1 MDLSIVFCVSS
12 PEGIYSKYPSLI
24 RLSEPGWTS
33 IPKKGSILQKSSG
46 LKPSSPMDGWYI
58 YIYIHTHI
66 NAYIYIYT
74 HRYYNNVTAT
84 WLEWRIGLR
93 YAELF
98 GSVNYLSPSMF
109 FFFPIWQILQFWLV
123 WTLAIAYGYPRIFP
137 LHPIKSHEI
146 FKHPSWNPIRSPKK
160 ASEDAMN
167 WY

>member
-58 YIYIHTHI
+58 YIHTHI

-109 FFFPIWQILQFWLV
+109 FFLPHLANPPILTGLDPGNCLWLSPNISS
-123 WTLAIAYGYPRIFP
+123 T
-137 LHPIKSHEI
+137 SHQVT
-146 FKHPSWNPIRSPKK
+146 WNL
-160 ASEDAMN
+160 
-167 WY
+167 

>member
-1 MDLSIVFCVSS
+1 MLVHQRV
-12 PEGIYSKYPSLI
+12 
-24 RLSEPGWTS
+24 S
-33 IPKKGSILQKSSG
+33 IPNIHPLSGYLNRDEHPSQKRVVYC
-46 LKPSSPMDGWYI
+46 KNPVVWNPHHQWMVDI
-58 YIYIHTHI
+58 YIYT
-66 NAYIYIYT
+66 YTYKCIYIYT

-137 LHPIKSHEI
+137 LHPIKSHGI
-146 FKHPSWNPIRSPKK
+146 FKNPLDPQKK
-160 ASEDAMN
+160 PQKMPWIDIN
-167 WY
+167 CH